1 MGYTADKILLPKHSQ
16 TIEVYPDIVKLGPA
30 LPIRKIM
37 VDGLGVGDVGNV
49 VLRDR
54 QMLAKEGMVVAVI
67 EVDQNDL
74 SKITNIELISRG
86 FVFTKEAGDLLNHGA
101 QEVTKAVATRKD
113 KIDSDRVV
121 KSIAVDILEKFFFHK
136 TARRPMI
143 LPVVVEV

>member
-1 MGYTADKILLPKHSQ
+1 
-16 TIEVYPDIVKLGPA
+16 
-30 LPIRKIM
+30 
-37 VDGLGVGDVGNV
+37 
-49 VLRDR
+49 
-54 QMLAKEGMVVAVI
+54 MLAKEGMVVAVI

-101 QEVTKAVATRKD
+101 QEVTKAVAGRKD

-121 KSIAVDILEKFFFHK
+121 KSIAVDTLEKFFFHK